1 VDWVHGIDVS
11 HHQGDID
18 WAAVASS
25 DRGRFAY
32 LKVTE
37 HDEFVDPR
45 LGRNVQGCT
54 DHGIPWGGYHFARPS
69 GDPVDDARREADHF
83 LAHCPAAPLP
93 AMLDLEATKLDP
105 SATATW
111 TLTWLR
117 HVAAAT
123 GRTPILYTGFFFAVE
138 PVGDLAAFP
147 LWMAR
152 YTGGDTTI
160 DPDPTQITLAPT
172 RDPWPAWSVWQY
184 TPCGRVPGIGG
195 DVDRNVADPAWLA
208 QALGQ
213 QEDDMFEPDDRALLN
228 AVKDAVLDGPI
239 EQPTQRVVHTVIART
254 GDLHNT
260 MVRESQLTRAEFRRQ
275 QGDPITDD
283 ELDAL
288 ASAIAAGVADRSIS
302 LAKLTDEDIA
312 RIAVA
317 AADEQARRLNG

>member
-18 WAAVASS
+18 WAAVAAS
-25 DRGRFAY
+25 DRVRFAY

-37 HDEFVDPR
+37 HDAFLDKR

-69 GDPVDDARREADHF
+69 DDPVDDARREADHV

-93 AMLDLEATKLDP
+93 AMLDLEATKLDH

-117 HVAAAT
+117 RVAEAT
-123 GRTPILYTGFFFAVE
+123 GRTPILYTGAFFAVE
-138 PVGDLAAFP
+138 SVGDLAAFP

-152 YTGGDTTI
+152 YTAGEDTI
-160 DPDPTQITLAPT
+160 DPDPTQIRLAPS
-172 RDPWPAWSVWQY
+172 REPWPAWSVWQY
-184 TPCGRVPGIGG
+184 TPAGRCPGIEGN
-195 DVDRNVADPAWLA
+195 VDRNVADPAWLA

-213 QEDDMFEPDDRALLN
+213 QEDDMFETDDRALLN

-275 QGDPITDD
+275 QGDPITDA

-288 ASAIAAGVADRSIS
+288 ALAIANGVADRSIT
-302 LAKLTDEDIA
+302 LNKLSDEDIV
-312 RIAVA
+312 RIATA